1 VADFDASNMVARLA
15 AYKAR
20 LEQATDEAAR
30 QIAEKALQDGN
41 ANVPVA
47 TGALK
52 SSGRVEQSGDGQYSV
67 GWGAG
72 LRYAVIVHEKLSLN
86 HPNGSAKWGEM
97 AMRNAQATAGPTA
110 ARIIR
115 SQTGA

>member
-1 VADFDASNMVARLA
+1 VADFDASNMAARLA
-15 AYKAR
+15 AYSAR
-20 LEQATDEAAR
+20 LEQGTDAAAR
-30 QIAEKALQDGN
+30 EVAEKALQDGN

-47 TGALK
+47 TGALR
-52 SSGRVEQSGDGQYSV
+52 SSGRVEQSGDGTYSV

-72 LRYAVIVHEKLSLN
+72 LRYAVIVHEKTSLN
-86 HPNGSAKWGEM
+86 HPNGRAKWGEM

>member
-47 TGALK
+47 TGALR
-52 SSGRVEQSGDGQYSV
+52 SSGRVEQSGDGTYSV